1 MKTFLTRSATI
12 KGGRSGQVKTEDNS
26 IDLTLTRP
34 TEMGGEENGVDPEN
48 LFAAGYASC
57 LSSSIE
63 FLLQQQ
69 QKEASHLEVT
79 AKVLLVGDES
89 GGFKFK
95 LDVKASIEGFDREEA
110 QELLNQGLAFC
121 PYSKAIKGN
130 VDINA
135 TLA

>member
-1 MKTFLTRSATI
+1 MKTFLTRVATI

-34 TEMGGEENGVDPEN
+34 TEMGGETNGVDPEN

-63 FLLQQQ
+63 FLLQQE
-69 QKEASHLEVT
+69 QKQASHLEVS
-79 AKVLLVGDES
+79 AKVLLVGDEN

-95 LDVKASIEGFDREEA
+95 LDVKAIIEGFDRQEA
-110 QELLNQGLAFC
+110 QAILDKGLAFC

-130 VDINA
+130 VEINA
-135 TLA
+135 ELA